1 MRAVWR
7 TDIGRVRSTNQDA
20 FLAQG
25 GQYPLYAV
33 ADGMGGHLGGD
44 IASAMAIEGLKDCL
58 RDQRPDE
65 ALISR
70 CVSRISRQIYDRQLK
85 ETSLQGMGTTL
96 TLLWEDEQQV
106 YLGHVGDSR
115 AYLLREGMLRQLSH
129 DHSLVSE
136 LLRSGVI
143 DEAAA
148 GDYPYRNVITRAV
161 GTEEEILCDTAVIDK
176 LPGDRFLLC
185 SDGLSEY
192 IKREQMQEMLHKE
205 SLELI
210 ADTLLSLA
218 LERGG
223 RDNITLI
230 LLEVPR

>member
-7 TDIGRVRSTNQDA
+7 SDIGRVRSTNQDA
-20 FLAQG
+20 YLVQEG
-25 GQYPLYAV
+25 VYPLYAV

-44 IASAMAIEGLKDCL
+44 IASAMAIEGLKACLKDQVPSEDVISDC
-58 RDQRPDE
+58 
-65 ALISR
+65 
-70 CVSRISRQIYDRQLK
+70 VGRISREIFDRQVKDL
-85 ETSLQGMGTTL
+85 SLQGMGTTL
-96 TLLWEDEQQV
+96 TLLWEDEVQV

-115 AYLLREGMLRQLSH
+115 AYLLREGKLRQLSH

-143 DEAAA
+143 DEEAA

-176 LPGDRFLLC
+176 RPGDRFLLC

-192 IKREQMQEMLHKE
+192 VKREQMQEMLHRE
-205 SLELI
+205 SLEAI
-210 ADTLLSLA
+210 ADTLLTLA

-230 LLEVPR
+230 LLEVPW